1 MPTHPGP
8 QPSPG
13 HIGDHAVVLGA
24 SMAGLLAA
32 RVLADA
38 YAQVT
43 VIDRDQLPPT
53 GIHRRGVPHGRHT
66 HALLARGQQALE
78 ELFPGLTA
86 ELVAHGVPAGDVLG
100 NGRWYLGGHRLR
112 QTHTGL
118 VALCASRP
126 FLEGHV
132 RGRVR
137 ALPNVG
143 FLDAC
148 AILGLATT
156 PDGGRVTGTRVRRWT
171 DGGAEQVLD
180 ADLVVDATGRG
191 SRTPLWLEALGYPR
205 PPTEQVRIGLGYATR
220 TYRLPPDAL
229 SEDLGVLH
237 APTPQHPRGGAL
249 LLVEDGRWMVTL
261 AGMLGDHPP
270 TDPDGFLAFSRSL
283 RFPDIY
289 QVIRDGEPLDDPVG
303 FRFPASVRRRY
314 ERLRQF
320 PDGLL
325 VMGDA
330 VCSFN
335 PIYGQGMSVAALEA
349 LALRRHLRR
358 GVIPQP
364 RRWFCDLA
372 RVVDVPWDIAVG
384 GDLAFP
390 GVQGR
395 RTTKVRLVN
404 AYLARL
410 HAAAAHDADLASAF
424 MRVAGLVAPPRS
436 LLRPGVAARC
446 CGQAWLRRRAPAH
459 TSSTARSSRQLRGW
473 RTAETEPEPRLADQ
487 RPVLKSRP
495 TSHRLRQV

>member
-1 MPTHPGP
+1 MPAHPGP

-13 HIGDHAVVLGA
+13 RIGDHAVVLGA

-43 VIDRDQLPPT
+43 IVDRDQLPQA
-53 GIHRRGVPHGRHT
+53 GSHRRGVPQGRHLN
-66 HALLARGQQALE
+66 ALLARGQQALE

-100 NGRWYLGGHRLR
+100 NGRCYLNGHRLR

-132 RGRVR
+132 RGRVW
-137 ALPNVG
+137 ALPNVQ

-148 AILGLATT
+148 DILELATT
-156 PDGGRVTGTRVRRWT
+156 PDGGRVTGTRVRHRA
-171 DGGAEQVLD
+171 DSGAKEVLD

-191 SRTPLWLEALGYPR
+191 SRSPLWLEALGYPR

-220 TYRLPPDAL
+220 TYRLPPDPL
-229 SEDLGVLH
+229 GGDLGVLH
-237 APTPQHPRGGAL
+237 APTPEHPRGAAFLRLEG
-249 LLVEDGRWMVTL
+249 DRWMVTL
-261 AGMLGDHPP
+261 AGILGDHPP
-270 TDPDGFLAFSRSL
+270 TDPDGFLAFARSL

-289 QVIRDGEPLDDPVG
+289 QAIRHGEPLDDPVG
-303 FRFPASVRRRY
+303 FRFPASVRHRY
-314 ERLRQF
+314 ERLPRF

-325 VMGDA
+325 VVGDA

-335 PIYGQGMSVAALEA
+335 PIYGQGMTVAAVEA
-349 LALRRHLRR
+349 LTLRRHLQH
-358 GVIPQP
+358 GTQPQP
-364 RRWFCDLA
+364 HRFFGDLA

-384 GDLAFP
+384 GDLVFP
-390 GVQGR
+390 GVHGH
-395 RTTKVRLVN
+395 RTARVRLAN
-404 AYLARL
+404 AYLGRL

-436 LLRPGVAARC
+436 LLRPGILLRVLRASLASAPGTRAYLRHRGVVPAVPGVADSGDLSPNRVAR
-446 CGQAWLRRRAPAH
+446 
-459 TSSTARSSRQLRGW
+459 TRG
-473 RTAETEPEPRLADQ
+473 RF
-487 RPVLKSRP
+487 
-495 TSHRLRQV
+495 

>member
-1 MPTHPGP
+1 MPRHPGP
-8 QPSPG
+8 QPPPG
-13 HIGDHAVVLGA
+13 RIGDQAVVLGA

-43 VIDRDQLPPT
+43 VIDRDQLPQADT
-53 GIHRRGVPHGRHT
+53 HRRGVPQGRHL

-86 ELVAHGVPAGDVLG
+86 ELVAHGVPTGDVLAD
-100 NGRWYLGGHRLR
+100 GRWYLNGHRLR
-112 QTHTGL
+112 QTPTGL

-126 FLEGHV
+126 FVEGHV

-137 ALPNVG
+137 ALPNVR

-148 AILGLATT
+148 DILGLATT
-156 PDGGRVTGTRVRRWT
+156 PDRRRVTGARVRRRAES
-171 DGGAEQVLD
+171 GAEEVLD

-205 PPTEQVRIGLGYATR
+205 PPTEHVRIGLGYATR
-220 TYRLPPDAL
+220 TYRLPRDAL
-229 SEDLGVLH
+229 GGDLGVLH
-237 APTPQHPRGGAL
+237 APTPEHPRGGGL
-249 LLVEDGRWMVTL
+249 LLVEGGRWMVTL

-270 TDPDGFLAFSRSL
+270 TDPDGFLAFARSL
-283 RFPDIY
+283 GFPDIY

-303 FRFPASVRRRY
+303 FRFPASVRHRY
-314 ERLRQF
+314 ERLDRF

-325 VMGDA
+325 VVGDA

-335 PIYGQGMSVAALEA
+335 PIYGQGMTVAALEA
-349 LALRRHLRR
+349 LALRRHLQR
-358 GVIPQP
+358 GGQPQP
-364 RRWFCDLA
+364 HRFFGDLTHT
-372 RVVDVPWDIAVG
+372 VDVPWDITVG
-384 GDLAFP
+384 GDLVFP

-395 RTTKVRLVN
+395 RTVKVRLVN

-410 HAAAAHDADLASAF
+410 HAAAAHDARLASAF

-436 LLRPGVAARC
+436 LLRPGVAVRV
-446 CGQAWLRRRAPAH
+446 LRASLAPAAGTRAYLQH
-459 TSSTARSSRQLRGW
+459 REAVPKAPSVADSGDVRPNHVSRTRSRF
-473 RTAETEPEPRLADQ
+473 
-487 RPVLKSRP
+487 
-495 TSHRLRQV
+495 